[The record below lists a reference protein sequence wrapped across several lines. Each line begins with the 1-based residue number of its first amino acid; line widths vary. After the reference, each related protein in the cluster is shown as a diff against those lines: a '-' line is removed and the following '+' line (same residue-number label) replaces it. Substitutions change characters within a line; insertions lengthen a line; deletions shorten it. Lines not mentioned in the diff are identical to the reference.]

1 MFGLSDRRLADEL
14 VGREALEGLEPA
26 SKVVGRDE
34 VGKMLAELIVALVV
48 EALDGG
54 VLDRPVHPFDLAV
67 GPGMFD
73 FREPV
78 FDLVLVADPIEDMV
92 EGVLWCAILVNWM
105 PLSVSTVWI
114 P

>member
-1 MFGLSDRRLADEL
+1 MQVNRQLGMAIIMIAFD
-14 VGREALEGLEPA
+14 GRF
-26 SKVVGRDE
+26 
-34 VGKMLAELIVALVV
+34 
-48 EALDGG
+48 
-54 VLDRPVHPFDLAV
+54 LDRPVHPFDLAV